1 MHQEMD
7 FFAEQASF
15 LENAPISHQLKLGGL
30 LMTPPK
36 TRGFVK
42 KNTIKKG
49 CMIGSQ

>member
-1 MHQEMD
+1 MHQEI

-36 TRGFVK
+36 LEVF
-42 KNTIKKG
+42 
-49 CMIGSQ
+49 